1 MRVAAVWVPDF
12 PLQAL
17 RRAVPELAEAPV
29 VIAAGSGPR
38 DRVVAVSAEAAEHGV
53 RPGMTAAQAR
63 QKSMQVMVRVTPPE
77 VAAAAEAAF
86 GDAARA
92 ISPRVRRHA
101 PSEVLLDVGGSVLRW
116 GAEAALAEA
125 LWHTCRRVGLDV
137 RVGLAG
143 SIGVARIA
151 ARALPAAHPAGDQWS
166 VVGDRRV
173 EEREVEGAFVRRSPD
188 ADHCLPRTPSP
199 DSGLRLSTL
208 DSRPGGWVVVPEGA
222 ERAFLA
228 PLPVRLLDPSPLAA
242 EALYRWGIGT
252 VGALAGLPRSEVILR
267 LGPEGEMLHRLA
279 CGDDGRAFI
288 PDPPVES
295 VREGVGFDDPIGA
308 LEPLLFVLNGVLGRL
323 AQRLE
328 LRGEGFAEVR
338 LELGLEGGERCQTV
352 VRLVAPTRE
361 VTAVLPLL
369 RLRLEAAPPGA
380 PVEGVTVVVQ
390 PGVVRLVQGHLF
402 SPPSPAPGKLAAT
415 LVRLAAL
422 VGPERVGAPGTAD
435 THEPGRYAVLPFEPP
450 PWKGVPAACSAG
462 GLPDSRLS
470 PLGSCPGRVG
480 GGPVM
485 RAVRPPLPAQV
496 VLAGR
501 RPVAV
506 QAGRLG
512 GSVVA
517 LAGPYR
523 TTGEWWGDRP
533 FSRDDYDV
541 ALADGSVLRL
551 SFDRLAR
558 SWAVD
563 GVYD

>member
-1 MRVAAVWVPDF
+1 MKVAAVWVPDF

-29 VIAAGSGPR
+29 AVAAGSGPR
-38 DRVVAVSAEAAEHGV
+38 DRLVAVSAEAAEHGV

-63 QKSMQVMVRVTPPE
+63 QRSMRVMVRVTPPE
-77 VAAAAEAAF
+77 VAAAAEAAL

-92 ISPRVRRHA
+92 VSPRVRRHA
-101 PSEVLLDVGGSVLRW
+101 PGEVLLDVGGSLLRW
-116 GAEAALAEA
+116 GGEVALAEA
-125 LWHTCRRVGLDV
+125 LWRACRRVGLDV

-151 ARALPAAHPAGDQWS
+151 ARALPSSRQDGDRWS
-166 VVGDRRV
+166 VNGGQ
-173 EEREVEGAFVRRSPD
+173 REDS
-188 ADHCLPRTPSP
+188 LPSAPPPGS
-199 DSGLRLSTL
+199 DSRLSTL
-208 DSRPGGWVVVPEGA
+208 DSRPGGWVVVPEDG

-228 PLPVRLLDPSPLAA
+228 PLPVRLLEPSPPAA
-242 EALYRWGIGT
+242 EALHRWGIGT
-252 VGALAGLPRSEVILR
+252 AGALAGLSRSEVILR
-267 LGPEGEMLHRLA
+267 LGPEGEALHRLA

-288 PDPPVES
+288 PDSPVES

-308 LEPLLFVLNGVLGRL
+308 LEPFLFVLNGLLGRL
-323 AQRLE
+323 ARRLE
-328 LRGEGFAEVR
+328 LRGEGFSEVR
-338 LELGLEGGERCQTV
+338 LELALEGGERRQAV

-369 RLRLEAAPPGA
+369 RLRMEAAPPGA

-390 PGVVRLVQGHLF
+390 PGTVRLVQGHLF
-402 SPPSPAPGKLAAT
+402 GPPSPAPGKLAAA

-435 THEPGRYAVLPFEPP
+435 THEPGRCVVLPFGPP
-450 PWKGVPAACSAG
+450 SWEGPTPARPVGDRRG
-462 GLPDSRLS
+462 GRASVHRSQSTDHCLPGSR
-470 PLGSCPGRVG
+470 PGGVG
-480 GGPVM
+480 GGPAM

-551 SFDRLAR
+551 FFDRLAR